1 MGTKTTIGW
10 EEFLAAGKEG
20 QKSEWVDGEVIYM
33 TPVNYP
39 HDVRLVRLIGYLDR
53 YCSSHPEWVAAA
65 SNAMFAMVSG
75 NWRCPDAS
83 LVRRDRFPGRRLP
96 LTKCE
101 MAPDVAFEIYSP
113 GDTPSEIQRK
123 RQDYQESGVIQVWI
137 DPGKHLV
144 ELIQPDQ
151 PLRYFQEDQ
160 SLVIPKFCDF
170 SLDLKNLFS
179 V

>member
-20 QKSEWVDGEVIYM
+20 QKSEWVEGEVIYM
-33 TPVNYP
+33 TPVNFL
-39 HDVRLVRLIGYLDR
+39 HELLLARLMDYLGK
-53 YCSSHPEWVAAA
+53 YCSAHPEWVWVP
-65 SNAMFAMVSG
+65 SNAAFTMASG

-83 LVRRDRFPGRRLP
+83 LVRVDRYPGRNLP
-96 LTKCE
+96 LKRSE
-101 MAPDVAFEIYSP
+101 IPPDVAFEIYSP
-113 GDTPSEIQRK
+113 SDSPSEIQRK
-123 RQDYQESGVIQVWI
+123 RQDYQESGVVQVWI
-137 DPGKHLV
+137 DPEKHLV

-151 PLRYFQEDQ
+151 PLRYFEEDQ
-160 SLVIPKFCDF
+160 SLVIPKLCDF